1 MVVVHGMACCA
12 SVGVHA
18 NCVWFGTLTLIGAL
32 GWRRRVLESL
42 PCNKQAKFA
51 WRACSSPVPPPLCL
65 LPPPSCS
72 HVAALEGEFSP
83 DSFAYG
89 GVFSPDASYMSGG
102 GAGASSTGVTV
113 VHTDPT
119 QHPAYVS
126 CVTLCAVFFLPLT
139 RS

>member
-1 MVVVHGMACCA
+1 MVVVHGIAWRA
-12 SVGVHA
+12 ARLWWLLEVVRLPTVFGLAPWHSFVLWGGVDA
-18 NCVWFGTLTLIGAL
+18 A
-32 GWRRRVLESL
+32 VLESL
-42 PCNKQAKFA
+42 PFNKQANFA
-51 WRACSSPVPPPLCL
+51 WRVCSSPV
-65 LPPPSCS
+65 PPPSCS

-126 CVTLCAVFFLPLT
+126 
-139 RS
+139 